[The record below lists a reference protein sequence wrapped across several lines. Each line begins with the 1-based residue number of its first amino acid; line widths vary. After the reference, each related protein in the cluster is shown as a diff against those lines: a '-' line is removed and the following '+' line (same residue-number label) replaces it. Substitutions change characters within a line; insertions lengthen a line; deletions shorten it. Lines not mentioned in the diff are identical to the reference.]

1 MRTTSGHDQVAP
13 SLRSRDDPH
22 EQQRWAALAST
33 RPAPLT
39 EFAVNTVSVLSRAAP
54 AASHCRTGWTR
65 PARFPR
71 NLGCSSS
78 GIAGV
83 GPGADTVEV
92 QGLFKVSLD
101 ELRATYEG
109 VLPGLLG

>member
-13 SLRSRDDPH
+13 SRRSRDDPH
-22 EQQRWAALAST
+22 KQQRWAALAST
-33 RPAPLT
+33 RSARLT

-54 AASHCRTGWTR
+54 AASHCRSRWTR

-71 NLGCSSS
+71 SLGCSSS

-83 GPGADTVEV
+83 DPGSDTVEV
-92 QGLFKVSLD
+92 KGLCKVSLD
-101 ELRATYEG
+101 ELRATHEG
-109 VLPGLLG
+109 VLPGLVG